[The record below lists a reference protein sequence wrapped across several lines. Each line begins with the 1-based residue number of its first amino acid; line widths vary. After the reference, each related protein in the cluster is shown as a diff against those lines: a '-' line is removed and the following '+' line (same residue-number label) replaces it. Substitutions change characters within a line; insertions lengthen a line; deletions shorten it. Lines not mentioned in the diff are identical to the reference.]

1 MKNDTVQIT
10 LTRTQAQL
18 LRSILSDAA
27 IENSR
32 MAGEELAK
40 PHGSPEWKELNA
52 NWFRKRAHTATYL
65 RRKLSRVKDLRRK
78 YFDLTTELFPM
89 SK

>member
-1 MKNDTVQIT
+1 MSDTIQIT

-32 MAGEELAK
+32 QAGAELAK
-40 PHGSPEWKELNA
+40 LHGSEEWKELNA
-52 NWFRKRAHTATYL
+52 NWFRKRAHTATFL
-65 RRKLSRVKDLRRK
+65 RRKLSRINDMRRK
-78 YFDLTTELFPM
+78 YFDLSAEQFPM
-89 SK
+89 SL